1 MRHRSLPATARSRR
15 RPPELASAGRRPRAR
30 GAQHVG
36 GARRR
41 DLDRLAPL
49 EQLERGGAPAGER
62 PAGRRCVEAQLDSAH
77 ASLGVDP
84 HVDRLAVERG
94 GYVGDGRAADLVVR
108 AAPSAVAAAD
118 DADLCGGVGEHVE
131 RTQGVEQQRRGV
143 AVDALVDEGR
153 PVDAH
158 PVGRREAVGPRHR
171 PNLRIDDVAV
181 DDHAVRRGEVAD
193 GLVGGGTG
201 LWLQGLR
208 QLRHVG
214 LGLGLPPPEVEGSAG
229 LERPPQRLAV
239 NGPAGHDGRGAI
251 GRRLGRC
258 LARRCR
264 AGGRLAGIG
273 AGCHRHDHARRGG
286 GPERDRGDGGGGRDG
301 KRGWTAHLGS
311 SHTERVTRRGCTT
324 APNRHRER
332 PPHRAAI
339 GRQDSRTHRG
349 VRPVDWRAVRP
360 SGRSTMRL
368 VGAGWPT
375 SESTPDRSSTGPTQI
390 SGGAVERK
398 QAVSL
403 GVLLAVNAAMLGV
416 LVAQVPSFDMDEL
429 VPEPSAGTAV
439 WLGVAAALTLAGIVL
454 SAVRWQKVLDA
465 LEIRTKLPRLVRHN
479 LAGQFVSNV
488 LPTTIGGDV
497 LRVSRLSRDTG
508 ESSSTFASVVL
519 ERLTGWLVL
528 PLITI
533 VGFAVN
539 PGLRHL
545 GSATSVALALS
556 LGTLGLLLGVLAAA
570 ASSRIGGRFATR
582 ADWRRFAGA
591 VHLGINRLR
600 SHPCAAANVL
610 MAGFAYQLALVLAA
624 VAAAQALGLRP
635 ASLTALL
642 AFFPAVLIAQVL
654 PISMSGLGVREGAF
668 VLFLGPLGVAKEE
681 AIALG
686 LLLYLL
692 NLAVSLL
699 GAPAFAAGGRPR
711 RTVAAT

>member
-1 MRHRSLPATARSRR
+1 MRHRSLPATAPSRR
-15 RPPELASAGRRPRAR
+15 RPPPGASAERRPRAR
-30 GAQHVG
+30 SAEHVG

-41 DLDRLAPL
+41 DLDRFAHV
-49 EQLERGGAPAGER
+49 EQLERGGGRPGER
-62 PAGRRCVEAQLDSAH
+62 PAGRRCLEAQLEPAH
-77 ASLGVDP
+77 APLGVDP

-94 GYVGDGRAADLVVR
+94 GHVGDGRAANLVAQ
-108 AAPSAVAAAD
+108 AAPSALAAIAAIAD
-118 DADLCGGVGEHVE
+118 DAHLCGGLGEAVE
-131 RTQGVEQQRRGV
+131 RTQGGEKPRRGGG
-143 AVDALVDEGR
+143 VDGAAGEGR
-153 PVDAH
+153 PGDGH
-158 PVGRREAVGPRHR
+158 PVGGREPVGPRHR
-171 PNLRIDDVAV
+171 PELRIDHVVV
-181 DDHAVRRGEVAD
+181 DDHAVRRGEVA
-193 GLVGGGTG
+193 GRLIGGGAG

-208 QLRHVG
+208 QPRHVG
-214 LGLGLPPPEVEGSAG
+214 LGLGLPPPPVEGSAMDDLEGVFGGGAAGRVDGSRVEARDAGDQLDSPGLDLAGG
-229 LERPPQRLAV
+229 LERKPQRVAV
-239 NGPAGHDGRGAI
+239 DGPAGDGMRGAI
-251 GRRLGRC
+251 GPRLGRS
-258 LARRCR
+258 LARRRGR
-264 AGGRLAGIG
+264 AGGRLARI
-273 AGCHRHDHARRGG
+273 AACCHRHDHARRGD
-286 GPERDRGDGGGGRDG
+286 GPQRDLGDGEGEGDG
-301 KRGWTAHLGS
+301 EGDRTAHLGS
-311 SHTERVTRRGCTT
+311 SYTGRVTRRRCTT
-324 APNRHRER
+324 TPSR
-332 PPHRAAI
+332 
-339 GRQDSRTHRG
+339 RQADAKPT
-349 VRPVDWRAVRP
+349 P
-360 SGRSTMRL
+360 SGQP
-368 VGAGWPT
+368 G
-375 SESTPDRSSTGPTQI
+375 
-390 SGGAVERK
+390 
-398 QAVSL
+398 
-403 GVLLAVNAAMLGV
+403 
-416 LVAQVPSFDMDEL
+416 
-429 VPEPSAGTAV
+429 
-439 WLGVAAALTLAGIVL
+439 AAALTLAGIVL
-454 SAVRWQKVLDA
+454 SAVRWQKVLNA

-508 ESSSTFASVVL
+508 ESSGTFASVVL

-528 PLITI
+528 PVITI

-556 LGTLGLLLGVLAAA
+556 LGTLALLLGVLAAA

-624 VAAAQALGLRP
+624 VAAAQALGPRP
-635 ASLTALL
+635 PGLTALL

-692 NLAVSLL
+692 NVAVSLL